1 MTFSSYNPYRA
12 DIPDPSIKTEVII
25 TVPTSVKNVAIQIVT
40 PSTTPTVPRDL
51 DTVSDA
57 NPEIKRLSR
66 IKVVITIENATRDN
80 LAALLTS
87 VKDEVVGKA
96 TNLLDLP
103 EAS

>member
-1 MTFSSYNPYRA
+1 MTFSAYNPYKT

-25 TVPTSVKNVAIQIVT
+25 TVPTSIKNVGVTIVA
-40 PSTTPTVPRDL
+40 PGTTPPPFDPNTA
-51 DTVSDA
+51 SDA

-96 TNLLDLP
+96 TNLLNLP